1 MAGAKM
7 KMVLTKNPKA
17 LIIKDVNN
25 CPRLDACHFLAFLL
39 LLAAC
44 DASPHPTFFGAR
56 QSQTSI
62 DGRTFTVFQKDNRA
76 EVVRLGWAGPQER
89 QGMRERM
96 VRAAEQ
102 ATGCRVNQDSFQGDD
117 GEARMSLR
125 CPK

>member
-1 MAGAKM
+1 M
-7 KMVLTKNPKA
+7 KNTLRQNCKH
-17 LIIKDVNN
+17 LITNSVNV
-25 CPRLDACHFLAFLL
+25 CPNADTGVIVAFLL
-39 LLAAC
+39 LLAGC
-44 DASPHPTFFGAR
+44 DASPHPTFFGAT
-56 QSQTSI
+56 QSRTSVE
-62 DGRTFTVFQKDNRA
+62 GRTFTVFQEDNRA
-76 EVVRLGWAGPQER
+76 EVVRLGWACPQDR